1 MSTHPISSGVL
12 RIAAFT
18 TNADTISPLSIIRQI
33 IDIKC
38 CTNCKYIK
46 EHHIQFDYYLL
57 KELVLSIHC
66 AEFISIGGEACLYEK
81 EADLILVFVDLE
93 QDDYETYL
101 EEIVNHMKEWL
112 GYLKRINIWGVYMR
126 KESRKVSEEGIE
138 VFLREKE
145 IAFDYFENGID
156 DNETITRQFEFLVQE
171 VLDNKN
177 VSSKQ
182 ELPDYDV
189 SNSKCSLW

>member
-1 MSTHPISSGVL
+1 M
-12 RIAAFT
+12 
-18 TNADTISPLSIIRQI
+18 
-33 IDIKC
+33 
-38 CTNCKYIK
+38 
-46 EHHIQFDYYLL
+46 
-57 KELVLSIHC
+57 
-66 AEFISIGGEACLYEK
+66 
-81 EADLILVFVDLE
+81 
-93 QDDYETYL
+93 
-101 EEIVNHMKEWL
+101 
-112 GYLKRINIWGVYMR
+112 
-126 KESRKVSEEGIE
+126 
-138 VFLREKE
+138 FLREKE

>member
-12 RIAAFT
+12 KIAAFS

-57 KELVLSIHC
+57 KELVLSIHF
-66 AEFISIGGEACLYEK
+66 AEFISIGKSSLFEK

-112 GYLKRINIWGVYMR
+112 GYLKRINIWGVYNK
-126 KESRKVSEEGIE
+126 KECKKVSEEGIE

-145 IAFDYFENGID
+145 ITFDYFENGID
-156 DNETITRQFEFLVQE
+156 DNETMTRQFEFLVQE

-177 VSSKQ
+177 ISSKQ
-182 ELPDYDV
+182 E
-189 SNSKCSLW
+189 